1 MSTHTATDNP
11 YRFNPS
17 SGTSNVLNRAL
28 RDNWWLIALR
38 GLLGVIFGVVALL
51 FPGATILSLVLLFSA
66 YMLVDGLFATVA
78 AVRAA
83 RERARWGY
91 LLLQGIASIATA
103 VIAFLWPALTVVAFI
118 LLIAAWSIV
127 SGCLMLSAAFRID
140 ERHGRWWLAFGGI
153 LVDRRLFTRIRRG
166 AHYPRLQAATGAK
179 RVSGRPCRRSGVMR
193 AGKPQPTNRSR
204 GARRPSGDT
213 TTQLATDDGKSAWLS
228 PPNRVC
234 LSQPRRARASHV
246 AGPWPGRPPTRA
258 SSIRST
264 RAWKKAFR
272 RAIRRVGPRSPEL
285 VRRNEAGRRRGF
297 TLSILRVAAFTNDPL
312 RAHHGR
318 RTGDA
323 ANSAG
328 DAANS
333 GCELTVA
340 NISYPC
346 HDALA
351 STAALRGRPR
361 LSGRAPA

>member
-153 LVDRRLFTRIRRG
+153 LSLVYGVLLILAPLLG
-166 AHYPRLQAATGAK
+166 ALVLAWWIGAFSL
-179 RVSGRPCRRSGVMR
+179 VFGV
-193 AGKPQPTNRSR
+193 A
-204 GARRPSGDT
+204 
-213 TTQLATDDGKSAWLS
+213 LIIL
-228 PPNRVC
+228 
-234 LSQPRRARASHV
+234 
-246 AGPWPGRPPTRA
+246 
-258 SSIRST
+258 
-264 RAWKKAFR
+264 AFR
-272 RAIRRVGPRSPEL
+272 LRL
-285 VRRNEAGRRRGF
+285 RRNE
-297 TLSILRVAAFTNDPL
+297 
-312 RAHHGR
+312 
-318 RTGDA
+318 
-323 ANSAG
+323 
-328 DAANS
+328 
-333 GCELTVA
+333 
-340 NISYPC
+340 YP
-346 HDALA
+346 D
-351 STAALRGRPR
+351 
-361 LSGRAPA
+361 APAAAAT